1 MNTFMNIRDQ
11 DFMRMGPDLIEDFIA
26 LLRGIIHP
34 ITRLIIDVNI
44 HTQII
49 TQMIY
54 PLPTQ

>member
-1 MNTFMNIRDQ
+1 
-11 DFMRMGPDLIEDFIA
+11 MGPDLIEDFIA